1 MSAYLPVGLT
11 LLMLAT
17 GCESPSGPQ
26 GLTVTDSAGVRIIE
40 LGPDLEGVAERRVL
54 ADEPDWVI
62 RSREDDPSFV
72 VSKVMDVELL
82 SQGRIAIADEVGN
95 EILVFDSE
103 GRYVATWGGMP
114 VMGPASSGGSR
125 GWRSSRPIPL
135 ELETS
140 ACSGSAFS
148 MRMADSSETSKP
160 RAGWSDLLVRY
171 QRGPLGF
178 FRMDPWSR
186 RPTSQP
192 PRSRVRSARESR
204 LR

>member
-1 MSAYLPVGLT
+1 MPAYAAVGLI
-11 LLMLAT
+11 LFMLAPT

-95 EILVFDSE
+95 EILVFDSV
-103 GRYVATWGGMP
+103 GRHVATWGGM
-114 VMGPASSGGSR
+114 GDG
-125 GWRSSRPIPL
+125 
-135 ELETS
+135 
-140 ACSGSAFS
+140 
-148 MRMADSSETSKP
+148 

>member
-1 MSAYLPVGLT
+1 MPAYVPIGLI
-11 LLMLAT
+11 LFMLAT

-82 SQGRIAIADEVGN
+82 SRVVSRLPTRLGTRSSFSTRRDVTLRPGAG
-95 EILVFDSE
+95 
-103 GRYVATWGGMP
+103 W

-140 ACSGSAFS
+140 ACSGSPFS
-148 MRMADSSETSKP
+148 MRMADLSGTSKP
-160 RAGWSDLLVRY
+160 RAGWPDLLVRY

-186 RPTSQP
+186 RPSSQP